1 MGLFLTSC
9 HKLICIAVSLCKHV
23 WKSVCDIKK
32 GTDPCPLLAW
42 SYTTERDHVKPQWK
56 FHIIFTWDFTWYF
69 TNYVKKCCG
78 IFMWKSCG
86 NHVKRVFP
94 FTWCFT
100 LLKSMKKM
108 SNRQRWV
115 GDPWVWNYK
124 WKLSIPQYIINRYN
138 KIREEPT
145 GSIEPMP

>member
-1 MGLFLTSC
+1 MASDVWRNLNESINRISKYKGIVSPFRLDLYSHYWKGSC
-9 HKLICIAVSLCKHV
+9 ETL
-23 WKSVCDIKK
+23 
-32 GTDPCPLLAW
+32 
-42 SYTTERDHVKPQWK
+42 VKILWK
-56 FHIIFTWDFTWYF
+56 FHIIFTWDFTWFF
-69 TNYVKKCCG
+69 TNYVKKCCS

-108 SNRQRWV
+108 WNRQRWV

-124 WKLSIPQYIINRYN
+124 WKLSISQYIINRYN

>member
-1 MGLFLTSC
+1 MVTVATALSPFNLLVLGHLPTHYHYWKGSYETS
-9 HKLICIAVSLCKHV
+9 
-23 WKSVCDIKK
+23 
-32 GTDPCPLLAW
+32 
-42 SYTTERDHVKPQWK
+42 VKILWK

-108 SNRQRWV
+108 WNRQRWV

-124 WKLSIPQYIINRYN
+124 WKLSIKQYIINRYN